1 MKTWINLYLE
11 GVMYF
16 DVPQSVID
24 EWSKNCH
31 CCQECTGPIPCDS
44 VMAGGPCERIC
55 ECDEDEEWDEHE

>member
-1 MKTWINLYLE
+1 
-11 GVMYF
+11 MYF

-55 ECDEDEEWDEHE
+55 ECDEDEEWDQYE